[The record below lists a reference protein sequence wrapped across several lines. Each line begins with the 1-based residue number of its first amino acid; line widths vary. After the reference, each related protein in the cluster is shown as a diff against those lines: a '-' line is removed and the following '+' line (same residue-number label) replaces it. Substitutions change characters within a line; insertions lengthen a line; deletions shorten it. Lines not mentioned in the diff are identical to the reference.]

1 MYHTHHT
8 TTPKSNPI
16 KVLVAITA
24 LSASLTAANYF
35 NSDSGV
41 RENRRASR
49 NSYCNFIENRAI
61 AIERRN
67 DCGTFNR
74 AACCNLLERQARKLS
89 MGRRNG
95 NTACG
100 ISSFFSDLC
109 NRPR

>member
-1 MYHTHHT
+1 MYHTRHT

-16 KVLVAITA
+16 KVIVAIIT

-67 DCGTFNR
+67 DCGP
-74 AACCNLLERQARKLS
+74 CCNLLKKQASKFS
-89 MGRRNG
+89 TGRRNRKS
-95 NTACG
+95 ACG